1 MKLPVVVGV
10 DGSESSLLAAEWAA
24 DEAVLRGLPLRA
36 VYASRWAH
44 YEGRALAEELGE
56 DAEKVRAEDI
66 VGCAAR
72 RARRRRP
79 GLDVA
84 AVVVPEEAEEALVHE
99 SRNASAVVVGGTGRS
114 GLAEALLGSVGMAVA
129 AHADC
134 PVILVRAGHQD
145 QAAEAVHGCVVVGVG
160 DGAEE
165 VAVVGFAAR
174 EARLRGVAL
183 AAVRAWRRPA
193 HEPVGHPLLVGGPAL
208 ARETEAAEILENALA
223 EVPPDVDLR
232 RRTAEGPARRVL
244 AAASYDADLLVLG
257 LRRRAGHYGLQLGRV
272 AQAVLHR
279 SACPVA
285 VVPHL

>member
-10 DGSESSLLAAEWAA
+10 DGSEPSLRAAEWAA
-24 DEAVLRGLPLRA
+24 EEAVLHGLPLRA
-36 VYASRWAH
+36 VYASLWEH
-44 YEGRALAEELGE
+44 YEGSALAPELGE

-66 VGCAAR
+66 VDCAAR
-72 RARRRRP
+72 RALRRCP
-79 GLDVA
+79 GLDVTTL
-84 AVVVPEEAEEALVHE
+84 VVPDEAERALVHE
-99 SRNASAVVVGGTGRS
+99 SRNACALIVGSRGRS

-134 PVILVRAGHQD
+134 PVVLVRGRHD
-145 QAAEAVHGCVVVGVG
+145 NQAVRGRVVVGVG

-165 VAVVGFAAR
+165 TAVVGFAAR
-174 EARLRGVAL
+174 EARSRGVPL
-183 AAVRAWRRPA
+183 VAVRAWRRPA

-208 ARETEAAEILENALA
+208 ARESQAAEALESALA

-232 RRTAEGPARRVL
+232 RRTVEGPARRVL
-244 AAASYDADLLVLG
+244 ASASYDADLLVVG
-257 LRRRAGHYGLQLGRV
+257 LRRHAGRYGLQLGRV
-272 AQAVLHR
+272 AQAVLHH